1 MSAMKSSF
9 FTKHT
14 NFLREKVKNSW
25 DSSHKWLVNTPER
38 ALEEAYQAAQII
50 KNIELE
56 HFGNK
61 KISPESVNYTD
72 NVMSYWQVYL
82 NKNLTII
89 KAKLAEFRLARSIT
103 NTSNPVFLEKLN
115 FIDEVIAKYSS
126 EDEVVSV
133 DAQHRLV
140 YPQTS
145 STIAPIQPLQIRSD
159 KVKKQPDSSPEEVKK
174 VQPVMKKTGFLPR
187 SIGRTINKIKSD
199 FNPQSEQQFVK
210 DYRVSRKRT
219 RTAVKF
225 LAMLVLVP
233 LLTQILSKQLIISP
247 ILERVRGENTPEIF
261 LNSEMEEEALQE
273 LKIFERELRFNNLI
287 HEAPLLSS
295 EAIEEKV
302 KNKALELAEEF
313 IGKSN
318 NAISNVFAD
327 LISLIAFGVVIAT
340 SKREIVIVKSF
351 MDEIVY
357 GLSDS
362 AKAFLII
369 LFTDIFV
376 GFHSPHGWEV
386 ILEGLSEHLGLPA
399 NRSAIFLFIATF
411 PVILDTIFKYWI
423 FRYLS
428 RLSPSALATLKE
440 MDE

>member
-9 FTKHT
+9 FTKNT
-14 NFLREKVKNSW
+14 NFIREKVKKYW

-38 ALEEAYQAAQII
+38 ALEEAYEAAQII

-56 HFGNK
+56 HFGNQ

-72 NVMSYWQVYL
+72 NVMSYWEVYL

-115 FIDEVIAKYSS
+115 FIDEVIAKYSQ
-126 EDEVVSV
+126 DEAVSV
-133 DAQHRLV
+133 DALHASAT
-140 YPQTS
+140 PPAS
-145 STIAPIQPLQIRSD
+145 SIISPIEPLQIKRD
-159 KVKKQPDSSPEEVKK
+159 EVKKQPNSSNIDANK
-174 VQPVMKKTGFLPR
+174 VQPVMKKTGFIPR
-187 SIGRTINKIKSD
+187 SIARTINKIKSD

-210 DYRVSRKRT
+210 DYRLSRNRT
-219 RTAVKF
+219 IKSVKF
-225 LAMLVLVP
+225 LAMLVLIP

-261 LNSEMEEEALQE
+261 LNSEMEEEALQK
-273 LKIFERELRFNNLI
+273 LKSFERQLRFNNLI
-287 HEAPLLSS
+287 HQAPLLSS
-295 EAIEEKV
+295 EVIEEKV
-302 KNKALELAEEF
+302 KHKALELAEEF

-327 LISLIAFGVVIAT
+327 LISLVAFGVVIAT
-340 SKREIVIVKSF
+340 SKREIMIVKSF

-386 ILEGLSEHLGLPA
+386 ILEALSEHLGLAA

>member
-1 MSAMKSSF
+1 MKSSF